1 MRRALGSPAPAR
13 PIARRGYSAA
23 GTGAARGYTPAVLKL
38 LSATRPEWAPR
49 VAATPSELLIDH
61 AHCEKKA
68 AGAALRLLFRYPHHE
83 LLQAPLSALARE
95 ELGHFE
101 QVLAQ
106 LARLGIAFTPQR
118 PSPYAGRLHSRVR
131 AAEPARLTDT
141 LLCCAVIEARSSE
154 RLALLADAFDDPGL
168 ARFYRRL
175 AKAEQ
180 RHHRLYVELAA
191 HFEEAAELSRLL
203 EAWPAYEAEA
213 LAAAPRIC
221 RLHGA

>member
-1 MRRALGSPAPAR
+1 M
-13 PIARRGYSAA
+13 
-23 GTGAARGYTPAVLKL
+23 LKL
-38 LSATRPEWAPR
+38 LSATSPEWAPR
-49 VAATPSELLIDH
+49 ACAAPAALLIDH

-68 AGAALRLLFRYPHHE
+68 AGAALRLLFRYPHHAA
-83 LLQAPLSALARE
+83 LQAPLSALARE

-106 LARLGIAFTPQR
+106 LSRLGIAFTPQR
-118 PSPYAGRLHSRVR
+118 PSPYAGKLHARVR
-131 AAEPARLTDT
+131 PEEPARLVDT

-154 RLALLADAFDDPGL
+154 RLVLLADAFEDCEL

-191 HFEEAAELSRLL
+191 HFEDAAELSRRLD
-203 EAWPAYEAEA
+203 AWLAYEAEA
-213 LAAAPRIC
+213 LAATPRVA